1 MATLWLFNP
10 NSSSNYSPRIESQ
23 VSGISQTVLTLKN
36 PWVTDSVFMAKLYTA
51 MTLFLATF
59 MYPEVLSDYRSGLYV
74 DLSIIITLLLCPLLF
89 TPFLAYRIFYIKKLS
104 AIYLNRT
111 TKKIYYKRIGK
122 LFIFDWNNVNGGIFK
137 RTEFGG
143 SSFST
148 SYALAFGPRRADGT
162 LHQKDCLWIDSN
174 EPTEPDVKY
183 VAEVWEYLRHF
194 MDHGPNKLPPPG
206 EPNWWHIPLHAICLT
221 PAQAW
226 RHYAPWRTGE
236 PGELQG
242 KKNWQL
248 PFWAML
254 FPYNLSLA
262 ICWYVICRLFNIREA
277 PPPPE
282 AFEVTPA
289 HPTKRKHK
297 HKPAAPRDESPR
309 GLLREPQVLNQ
320 NKEKR
325 Q

>member
-1 MATLWLFNP
+1 MSVVWLFNP
-10 NSSSNYSPRIESQ
+10 AQNTAAAPRIGGQ
-23 VSGISQTVLTLKN
+23 VTSISPTALELHN
-36 PWVTDSVFMAKLYTA
+36 PWVIDSVFMGKLYTA
-51 MTLFLATF
+51 MSAALI
-59 MYPEVLSDYRSGLYV
+59 
-74 DLSIIITLLLCPLLF
+74 LSIYSEFFHAGLEQTLSRDRELLILDTLLPFLF
-89 TPFLAYRIFYIKKLS
+89 TPFLAYRIYLIKNLS
-104 AIYLNRT
+104 AFYLNRT
-111 TKKIYYKRIGK
+111 SKKIHYRRNRTLIS
-122 LFIFDWNNVNGGIFK
+122 FDWDTVRGGLFK

-143 SSFST
+143 VSFST
-148 SYALAFGPRRADGT
+148 QYALAFGPCGAQGG
-162 LHQKDCLWIDSN
+162 LQLKECLWIDSN

-248 PFWAML
+248 PFWAVL

-262 ICWYVICRLFNIREA
+262 ICWYVICRLFNVRAA

-282 AFEVTPA
+282 AFETAPA
-289 HPTKRKHK
+289 QTTQRKRK
-297 HKPAAPRDESPR
+297 
-309 GLLREPQVLNQ
+309 
-320 NKEKR
+320 
-325 Q
+325 